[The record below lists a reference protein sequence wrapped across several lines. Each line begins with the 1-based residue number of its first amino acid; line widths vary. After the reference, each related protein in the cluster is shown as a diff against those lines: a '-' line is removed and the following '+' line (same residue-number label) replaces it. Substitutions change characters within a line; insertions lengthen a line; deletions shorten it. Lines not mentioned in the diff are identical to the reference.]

1 MANKID
7 WKRYRKVRW
16 FFAKAFLQVIWW
28 DLVLNRWGLNWL
40 RSPPLE
46 RWGDIARR
54 YRVLAVE
61 MGGVLIKLGQFL
73 SIRVD
78 ILPREITSELAGLQ
92 DEVPPERLNEIL
104 AQIEADFGRPVS
116 EIFAWFSPEPVGA
129 ASLAQVHRARLS
141 SGEDV
146 VVKAMR
152 PRIGVLVETDLTAIA
167 LTIRWLKLSKRIR
180 NRVDLDWLARE
191 FTTVTRAE
199 LDFRAEGRNAER
211 LAEDFAGDPQVCIR
225 KICWDYGEPAR

>member
-1 MANKID
+1 VANKID